1 MNSISIIFLDSWFCH
16 HGKPSN
22 PIRPV
27 CLSNGFI
34 GERKRRERKENGE
47 RERIIE
53 KNGERQR
60 KREGNGKG
68 ERKVESKK

>member
-1 MNSISIIFLDSWFCH
+1 VNSISIIFLDSWFCH
-16 HGKPSN
+16 HGKLSN

-47 RERIIE
+47 R
-53 KNGERQR
+53 QR